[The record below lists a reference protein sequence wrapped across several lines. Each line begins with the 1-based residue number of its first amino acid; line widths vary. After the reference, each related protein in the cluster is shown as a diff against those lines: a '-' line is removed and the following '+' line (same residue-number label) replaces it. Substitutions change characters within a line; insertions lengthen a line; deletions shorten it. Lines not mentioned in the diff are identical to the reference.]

1 MGTSPSDIR
10 KEILAGGSL
19 PGEYS
24 LGPSSGSLVGSP
36 RVTSIVFTPWLTK
49 NELKLALLMPHDYVL
64 FPISFS
70 IVLAVAWN
78 RRSVVCN
85 VILCRKVTL
94 SPPNRKNVTWT
105 KRCGKHQRW
114 AKIHVVST
122 SFSNFSVFFEVSRTP
137 VTGKTDS
144 WLLKQSTKVGT
155 FEASWCIFYRPLHS
169 PPLYIVLE

>member
-1 MGTSPSDIR
+1 MDTSPSDIR

-70 IVLAVAWN
+70 IVLAVTWN

-85 VILCRKVTL
+85 VILCCKVNLSHPIERMWLGPCLLTL
-94 SPPNRKNVTWT
+94 WKIEKSKLDFAQNDRPSGQPCLCTLWKIEKSKIEVWT
-105 KRCGKHQRW
+105 
-114 AKIHVVST
+114 
-122 SFSNFSVFFEVSRTP
+122 
-137 VTGKTDS
+137 
-144 WLLKQSTKVGT
+144 
-155 FEASWCIFYRPLHS
+155 
-169 PPLYIVLE
+169 